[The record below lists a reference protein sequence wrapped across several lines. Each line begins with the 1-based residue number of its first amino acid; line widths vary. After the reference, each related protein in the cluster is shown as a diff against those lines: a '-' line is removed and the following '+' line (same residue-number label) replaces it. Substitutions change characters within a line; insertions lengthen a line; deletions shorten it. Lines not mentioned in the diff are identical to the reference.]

1 MVAYEDVDHNKLVGL
16 DKTLGGYDNE
26 QQLGG
31 GHVDRQLGLHIET
44 DK

>member
-16 DKTLGGYDNE
+16 DKTLGGDDDE

-31 GHVDRQLGLHIET
+31 GDVDRQLGLLVET